1 MNRNGLPPELSAANE
16 RLPALVLEMEKRVPY
31 AAASLARNG
40 GLLITVS
47 NREQQ
52 VTEIKPSQGLVL
64 SAWNGAFFEEIATSE
79 LTAKHM
85 SALARELVKTVRV
98 VSSAGAMDAGS
109 PAQRH
114 FATPVVQDPTL
125 LSAKDKLELCRQL
138 HSKTREMDPRIVNVQ
153 VHYSELQESKAFAN
167 RSQQLSQ
174 NVLRLRLSV
183 MVLVSDGQQLQY
195 DWLMKE
201 GTGGL
206 ELIQC
211 SDEELRQL
219 CARAVAL
226 LGAGKVAPGMYD
238 VICTPDVSGVI
249 AHEAFG
255 HGVELDMFLKGR
267 ARSQQYLGKP
277 IASPLVSIVDDP
289 SYPGAHG
296 SYFFDDEGRLA
307 SPTYIIR
314 LGVFEQGL
322 SDLLSSHLLHL
333 PHTANGR
340 RESFERKI
348 YVRMS
353 NTFFARGE
361 TPVQSM
367 IESIE
372 QGVYL
377 NKTSSGMED
386 PKGWGMQVTSH
397 YGEEIRHGKLT
408 GRLFAPVGITGYV
421 PDILQSVSAVGN
433 DFALTGG
440 TCGKGHKE
448 WVPVSSG
455 GPHLKLKARL
465 G

>member
-1 MNRNGLPPELSAANE
+1 MNRSELPPELAAANE
-16 RLPALVLEMEKRVPY
+16 HLPALVLEMEKRVPY
-31 AAASLARNG
+31 AAASLHRNG
-40 GLLITVS
+40 GLFITVS
-47 NREQQ
+47 HREQQ
-52 VTEIKPSQGLVL
+52 VTEVKPSQGLVL
-64 SAWNGAFFEEIATSE
+64 SAWNGAFFEEAASSD

-85 SALARELVKTVRV
+85 SALARQVAQSVQVTSPAETIT
-98 VSSAGAMDAGS
+98 AGS
-109 PAQRH
+109 PVTKH
-114 FATPVVQDPTL
+114 FDTAAVRDPAL
-125 LSAKDKLELCRQL
+125 LSPNDKLEMCRQL
-138 HSKTREMDPRIVNVQ
+138 HSQIRELDPRIVNVQ
-153 VHYSELQESKAFAN
+153 VRYSEFQESKAFAN
-167 RSQQLSQ
+167 RSRHLSQ
-174 NVLRLRLSV
+174 NVLRMGLLLV
-183 MVLVSDGQQLQY
+183 VLVSDGQQVQY
-195 DWLMKE
+195 DWLSKE

-206 ELIQC
+206 ELVQFTT
-211 SDEELRQL
+211 EELREL
-219 CARAVAL
+219 TARAVAL
-226 LGAGKVAPGMYD
+226 LSAEKVQPGIYD

-255 HGVELDMFLKGR
+255 HGVELDMFLKER

-277 IASPLVSIVDDP
+277 IASPLVDIVDDP
-289 SYPGAHG
+289 SLPGGHG
-296 SYFFDDEGRLA
+296 SYFFDDEGQLA
-307 SPTYIIR
+307 LPTHIIR
-314 LGVFEQGL
+314 QGVFEQGL
-322 SDLLSSHLLHL
+322 SDLLSSHLLRM

-367 IESIE
+367 IESVE
-372 QGVYL
+372 NGVYL

-397 YGEEIRHGKLT
+397 YAEEIRHGKLT

-433 DFALTGG
+433 DFGLSGG
-440 TCGKGHKE
+440 RCGKGHKE

-455 GPHLKLKARL
+455 GPHLRLKARL